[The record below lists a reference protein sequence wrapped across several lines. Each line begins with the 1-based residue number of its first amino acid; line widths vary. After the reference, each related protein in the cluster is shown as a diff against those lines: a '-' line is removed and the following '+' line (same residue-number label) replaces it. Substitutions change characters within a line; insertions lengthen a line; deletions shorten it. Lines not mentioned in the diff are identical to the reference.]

1 MGISKE
7 QSRNAM
13 SELFRNLSLQV
24 FKKINLAVE
33 VHFAEI
39 HKMVREIYRL
49 CNRKAIENKKSLK
62 TGYRFCL
69 G

>member
-33 VHFAEI
+33 VHLAEI

-49 CNRKAIENKKSLK
+49 CNKKLLKIKKS
-62 TGYRFCL
+62 
-69 G
+69 